1 MGDPRKIRKKFQTPG
16 HPWQRARI
24 EEEKTLVKEYGFKN
38 KREIWKMG
46 SFLRYAKAQ
55 SKKLVTRTDVQGERE
70 RKLLLTRLQ
79 RLGLL
84 KEDAS
89 LDAILSISL
98 RDVLE
103 RRLQTQVF
111 KRAMASSV
119 DQARQMITHQHIT
132 VAGKTITSPSYLVP
146 LSEEALIAYHQS
158 SAFVSGEHPERVA
171 MLTAKE
177 TRAKQETKEGSE
189 ERFDKRDKRRPNQR
203 QRSFDAKGPQ
213 KSFKKHS

>member
-1 MGDPRKIRKKFQTPG
+1 MGDPRKIRKKYQTPG

-38 KREIWKMG
+38 KREIWKMS

-55 SKKLVTRTDVQGERE
+55 SKKLVTRTDAQAERE
-70 RKLLLTRLQ
+70 RKLLITRLQ

-103 RRLQTQVF
+103 RRLQTQVY

-119 DQARQMITHQHIT
+119 DQARQMITHQHVA

-146 LSEEALIAYHQS
+146 VSEEALIAYHMS
-158 SAFVSGEHPERVA
+158 SSFANGEHPERVA
-171 MLTAKE
+171 MLSAKE
-177 TRAKQETKEGSE
+177 SRSKEAASKDVAAE
-189 ERFDKRDKRRPNQR
+189 SRDRRPQR
-203 QRSFDAKGPQ
+203 RPERKHQRGTEGRGQSKR
-213 KSFKKHS
+213 